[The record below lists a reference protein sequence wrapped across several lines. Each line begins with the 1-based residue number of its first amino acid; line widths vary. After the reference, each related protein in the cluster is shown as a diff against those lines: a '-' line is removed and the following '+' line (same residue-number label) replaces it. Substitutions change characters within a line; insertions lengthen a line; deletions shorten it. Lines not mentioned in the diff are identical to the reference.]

1 METTLCWTGEK
12 KNVRVRYLNS
22 LGRETRERPQNSI
35 SNFWIVYILACRGE
49 QFFSFTIIRNHGF
62 YIHGIMLWSF
72 FLTNFLVLHCASPS
86 AHTIATSK
94 VAVIFTSRLKR
105 GIYGSFCSPYA
116 FNSDFDNSTRLKG
129 RLSWNSLQSIGV
141 RAGGARGAAAP
152 PNFGQLR
159 FFWAARE
166 NLGKTSFRV
175 F

>member
-129 RLSWNSLQSIGV
+129 RLSWNSLQSP
-141 RAGGARGAAAP
+141 RAKWSFEAEIAP
-152 PNFGQLR
+152 LSFCDQ
-159 FFWAARE
+159 
-166 NLGKTSFRV
+166 TSRAERWPPILICV
-175 F
+175 FYSL